1 MDAAVRYNP
10 LVLSNALSQLDVVA
24 FIVIPIVLSLAFIAS
39 IHFAWKRSGSL
50 NARGATTLAFIGTA
64 FWLGV
69 TWQVAESGALRR
81 WDATPPPFALLVL
94 TIVLLALRL
103 AFGPVGRR
111 IAQTIPLWVLIGIQ
125 GFRLPLEIAMH
136 GLYERGI
143 MPLQMTYTGRNYDI
157 ITGATAIVV
166 AAALYAGKGG
176 VRLARLWNIIGLL
189 LLLNVV
195 VIAILATPRFA
206 YFGDAY
212 LNTFVTYAPFVWLP
226 AVMVLAALTGHL
238 VIFRALA
245 RES

>member
-1 MDAAVRYNP
+1 
-10 LVLSNALSQLDVVA
+10 VLSQALSQLDVFA
-24 FIVIPIVLSLAFIAS
+24 FIIIPLCLSLAFVAAV
-39 IHFAWKRSGSL
+39 FVAWKRSGSA
-50 NARGATTLAFIGTA
+50 NAVGAASIAFIATA
-64 FWLGV
+64 IWLGV
-69 TWQVAESGALRR
+69 TWQVAENGALRR
-81 WDATPPPFALLVL
+81 WNAMPPPFGLLVL

-111 IAQTIPLWVLIGIQ
+111 IAQTIPLWVLIGVH

-136 GLYERGI
+136 GVYERGI

-157 ITGATAIVV
+157 ITGATAIDV
-166 AAALYAGKGG
+166 AAAIYAGKGG
-176 VRLARLWNIIGLL
+176 ARLARLWNIIGLL

-195 VIAILATPRFA
+195 VIAILSTPRFA
-206 YFGDAY
+206 VFGDAN

-245 RES
+245 RSARS

>member
-1 MDAAVRYNP
+1 
-10 LVLSNALSQLDVVA
+10 VLSLALSQLDVFA
-24 FIVIPIVLSLAFIAS
+24 FIIIPLLLSLVFVAGIYIA
-39 IHFAWKRSGSL
+39 WTRSRSPH
-50 NARGATTLAFIGTA
+50 ARGATTLAFIGTA
-64 FWLGV
+64 VWLGV

-81 WDATPPPFALLVL
+81 WNATPPPFALLVL

-111 IAQTIPLWVLIGIQ
+111 VAQTIPLWVLIGVQ

-136 GLYERGI
+136 GVYERGI

-166 AAALYAGKGG
+166 AAAVYTGKGG
-176 VRLARLWNIIGLL
+176 LRLARLWNIIGLL
-189 LLLNVV
+189 LLLNIV
-195 VIAILATPRFA
+195 VIAFLSTPRFA
-206 YFGDAY
+206 YFGDAN

-245 RES
+245 RGPGL